1 MVWLVRSLPSGVAK
15 SQTIIP
21 KEQSFPYVLR
31 RGPLADLA
39 FWLLYG
45 MFWHLVFSPE
55 TLVWPNLII
64 SGILTFWQATAT
76 YLHHYY
82 LLRPR
87 TNGLISLP
95 LYVLGVMLLI
105 TVCSVLSGL
114 EIYAFFAAVLG
125 EKSTGVFVQG
135 FWNYWSGA
143 ILGGMTMAVALTGA
157 IYLFGRRR
165 EQEKRERELE
175 HDRTQTELAFLRGQL
190 NPHFL
195 FNALNSIY
203 VLIPRSPDKAQE
215 ALSGFSDLLRYQ
227 LYRSEEA
234 LVPLAEEL
242 DQLQQFID
250 LSRLRLEE
258 DFVFALETPAG
269 LKEQQVPPML
279 LLPLLENA
287 VKYGPAQ
294 GGRIVGTCKADAGR
308 LKFTLTN
315 RIGQQVLQT
324 DPMASGIGLTNI
336 RRRLALLFPG
346 NHQLE
351 TSKQQ
356 EHFTVNLE
364 IPLA

>member
-1 MVWLVRSLPSGVAK
+1 MDK
-15 SQTIIP
+15 SITINTGTP
-21 KEQSFPYVLR
+21 AFPYVLR
-31 RGPLADLA
+31 RGPWADLA
-39 FWLLYG
+39 FWCLYG
-45 MFWHLVFSPE
+45 VFWHVIFSPE
-55 TLVWPNLII
+55 IFAGPNLII
-64 SGILTFWQATAT
+64 SGILTFWQAAAT
-76 YLHHYY
+76 YTHHYF

-87 TNGLISLP
+87 TNGLVSLP
-95 LYVLGVMLLI
+95 LYALGVMILI
-105 TVCSVLSGL
+105 GACSALSGL
-114 EIYAFFAAVLG
+114 TVYTFFVTSLG
-125 EKSTGVFVQG
+125 EESTGEFVMR
-135 FWNYWSGA
+135 FWNYWLGS

-157 IYLFGRRR
+157 IFLFGRRR
-165 EQEKRERELE
+165 DQEKREREME
-175 HDRTQTELAFLRGQL
+175 HARTQTELAFLRGQL

-203 VLIPRSPDKAQE
+203 VLIPRSPHKAQE

-258 DFVFALETPAG
+258 DFVFALEKPVG
-269 LKEQQVPPML
+269 LKQQRIPPML

-287 VKYGPAQ
+287 VKYSPAQ
-294 GGRIVGTCKADAGR
+294 GGKIVGSYKAAAGR

-315 RIGQQVLQT
+315 RVGRAVLQT
-324 DPMASGIGLTNI
+324 DPMASGIGLANI

-346 NHQLE
+346 DHLLE
-351 TSKQQ
+351 TIEQP
-356 EHFTVNLE
+356 EYFTVNLE